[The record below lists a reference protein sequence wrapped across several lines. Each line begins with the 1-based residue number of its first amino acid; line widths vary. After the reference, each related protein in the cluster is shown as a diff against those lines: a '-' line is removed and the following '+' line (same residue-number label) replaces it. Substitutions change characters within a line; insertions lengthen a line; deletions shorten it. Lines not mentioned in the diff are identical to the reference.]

1 MDGVSAVNGG
11 ITMIK
16 REIVETVYEY
26 DGEGKL
32 ISKRITETKEEEDGN
47 NPSWTIPITTTN
59 PVITNIPTLNDSICE
74 SPNITYCKKQD

>member
-1 MDGVSAVNGG
+1 MDGVSAVNVG

-16 REIVETVYEY
+16 REITETVYEY

-47 NPSWTIPITTTN
+47 NPSWTIPITTN
-59 PVITNIPTLNDSICE
+59 PVITHLPTLNDSICE
-74 SPNITYCKKQD
+74 SHNITCCKKQD

>member
-11 ITMIK
+11 TIMIK

-32 ISKRITETKEEEDGN
+32 VSKRITETKEEEDGN
-47 NPSWTIPITTTN
+47 NPSWTIPITTT
-59 PVITNIPTLNDSICE
+59 PVITHIPTLNDSICE
-74 SPNITYCKKQD
+74 SHNITCCKKQD

>member
-11 ITMIK
+11 TIMIK

-32 ISKRITETKEEEDGN
+32 VSKRITETKEEEDGN

-59 PVITNIPTLNDSICE
+59 PVITHDPTLNDSIC
-74 SPNITYCKKQD
+74 ITRCKKQD

>member
-16 REIVETVYEY
+16 REITETVYEY

-32 ISKRITETKEEEDGN
+32 VSKRITETKEEEDGN
-47 NPSWTIPITTTN
+47 NPSWTIPITTN
-59 PVITNIPTLNDSICE
+59 PVITTIPTLNDSICE
-74 SPNITYCKKQD
+74 SHNITCCKKQD

>member
-32 ISKRITETKEEEDGN
+32 ISKRITETKEEEDRN
-47 NPSWTIPITTTN
+47 NPSWTIPITTN
-59 PVITNIPTLNDSICE
+59 PVITTIPTLNDSICE
-74 SPNITYCKKQD
+74 SHNITCCKKQD

>member
-1 MDGVSAVNGG
+1 
-11 ITMIK
+11 MIK
-16 REIVETVYEY
+16 REITETVYEY

-47 NPSWTIPITTTN
+47 NPSWTIPITTK

-74 SPNITYCKKQD
+74 SHNITCCKKQD